1 MTAPARGGSDELL
14 RAISARYPR
23 SELLGSLLE
32 LHERSDGAG
41 AQLTRLLAG
50 ERLFGA
56 RLRRVGNTEAVAL
69 THPIPTI
76 RHTIEALG
84 FRAIHCTALACAL
97 MDSMSGPC
105 RHVHYVA
112 FWRHTIA
119 VGMIGQ
125 VPAAVEGKHRADA
138 FAAGLLHNIG
148 RLMLDQQLPGPFD
161 RAVQLASERGAGGL
175 SAAVAD
181 IFGCTDHEVASAAGA
196 AWELDPPLI
205 EMLAGWHNSEA
216 LLRTNLAGLVA
227 RSAELVAALGIG
239 DGVEAPAGPP
249 VERAAQV
256 AQLTAPLQ
264 RLGGI
269 EWLRARV
276 DTILDAA
283 LFQ

>member
-1 MTAPARGGSDELL
+1 MTAPADAGSDQLL

-23 SELLGSLLE
+23 NALFCSLLALRE
-32 LHERSDGAG
+32 DDDDAG
-41 AQLTRLLAG
+41 MQLTRLLAG

-56 RLRRVGNTEAVAL
+56 RLRRVSNPEAASL
-69 THPIPTI
+69 AHPIPTI

-84 FRAIHCTALACAL
+84 FRAVHCTALACAL
-97 MDSMSGPC
+97 MDSMSDPC
-105 RHVHYVA
+105 RRVHYVG
-112 FWRHTIA
+112 FWRHAVA

-125 VPAAVEGKHRADA
+125 VLAAVEHSHRADA

-148 RLMLDQQLPGPFD
+148 RLMLDQQLPAAFD
-161 RAVQLASERGAGGL
+161 RAMQLAPGSAAGGL
-175 SAAVAD
+175 TAAIANT
-181 IFGCTDHEVASAAGA
+181 FGCSDHEVASAAGA

-205 EMLAGWHNSEA
+205 EMLAGWHGSET
-216 LLRTNLAGLVA
+216 LSRTDLAGLVA

-239 DGVEAPAGPP
+239 DGVEAPARPP
-249 VERAAQV
+249 AERAAQV
-256 AQLTAPLQ
+256 AQLAAPLQ
-264 RLGGI
+264 RLGGV